1 MGNDDALAAVVAEAT
16 LALDA
21 ANHAFGRF
29 VTNII
34 RRQSNAVP
42 AEVQSVREAFQDALL
57 CAPDATTIEGARDLL
72 AALRLALARLNGF
85 FAAPPAGYELAEAM
99 AAPPAL
105 EEAIALLSAV
115 LA

>member
-1 MGNDDALAAVVAEAT
+1 MAEAT

-29 VTNII
+29 VTNIV

-42 AEVQSVREAFQDALL
+42 AAIQAVREAFQDALL
-57 CAPDATTIEGARDLL
+57 SAPDATTTEGAREML
-72 AALRLALARLNGF
+72 AALRQAQERITAFL
-85 FAAPPAGYELAEAM
+85 AAPPAGLELAEAI

-105 EEAIALLSAV
+105 EEAIAVLSGA